1 MYNYFII
8 FSEESVI
15 YKISAEESG
24 KTVKEILRY
33 GVGLSLAFTKQ
44 LKFLDNG
51 IMLNGERVT
60 VRKTV
65 NEGDILFLATEDVQR
80 SNVLTPTELPLDIAY
95 EDEYIVLPNKSAQ
108 MPTHPSHNHRG
119 DTLAD
124 ALAYKY
130 NQEEIPF
137 VFRAISRLDK
147 NTSGILLIAKDRI
160 SASHLSESM
169 KSGNITKK
177 YIAILDGELNSAEG
191 TIDTYIKREAE
202 SIIFRKVCNADEGG
216 DRAITEYKVLATE
229 NGYSLVLA
237 SPITGRTHQLR
248 VHFSYMGAPILG
260 DDMYGRSSSLI
271 SRHALHALSLS
282 FVHPRTQETL
292 SISAPPSEDM
302 AELIIKLFGENALRD
317 IAKQAQNKL

>member
-1 MYNYFII
+1 M
-8 FSEESVI
+8 I
-15 YKISAEESG
+15 YKISAEENG

-51 IMLNGERVT
+51 IMLNGEKVT
-60 VRKTV
+60 VRRTV
-65 NEGDILFLATEDVQR
+65 SAGDILFLATEDVQR
-80 SNVLTPTELPLDIAY
+80 DGVLTPTPLPLDIAY
-95 EDEYIVLPNKSAQ
+95 EDEYIVMPNKSAD

-130 NQEEIPF
+130 QEEGIPF
-137 VFRAISRLDK
+137 VFRAISRLDR

-160 SASHLSESM
+160 SASRLSASM
-169 KSGNITKK
+169 KNGDISKK
-177 YIAILDGELNSAEG
+177 YIAILEGELDFDEG

-202 SIIFRKVCNADEGG
+202 SIIFRRVCKENEGG
-216 DRAITEYKVLATE
+216 DRAITKYKLLAKS

-248 VHFSYMGAPILG
+248 VHFSHMGAPILG
-260 DDMYGRSSSLI
+260 DDMYGNESPLI
-271 SRHALHALSLS
+271 SRHALHALSLE
-282 FVHPRTQETL
+282 FIHPKTNTP
-292 SISAPPSEDM
+292 ITVCAPPSEDISRVIV
-302 AELIIKLFGENALRD
+302 ELFGNEALSTV
-317 IAKQAQNKL
+317 INIK

>member
-1 MYNYFII
+1 M
-8 FSEESVI
+8 I
-15 YKISAEESG
+15 YKISAEENG

-51 IMLNGERVT
+51 IMLNGEKVT
-60 VRKTV
+60 VRRTV
-65 NEGDILFLATEDVQR
+65 SAGDILFLATEDVQKDG
-80 SNVLTPTELPLDIAY
+80 VLTPTPLPLDIAY
-95 EDEYIVLPNKSAQ
+95 EDEYIVMPNKSAD

-130 NQEEIPF
+130 QEEGIPF
-137 VFRAISRLDK
+137 VFRAISRLDR

-160 SASHLSESM
+160 SASRLSASM
-169 KSGNITKK
+169 KNGDISKK
-177 YIAILDGELNSAEG
+177 YIAILEGELDFDEG

-202 SIIFRKVCNADEGG
+202 SIIFRKVCKENEGG
-216 DRAITEYKVLATE
+216 DRAITKYKLLAKS

-248 VHFSYMGAPILG
+248 VHFSHIGAPILG
-260 DDMYGRSSSLI
+260 DDMYGNESPLI
-271 SRHALHALSLS
+271 SRHALHALSLE
-282 FVHPRTQETL
+282 FIHPKTNTP
-292 SISAPPSEDM
+292 ITVCAPPSEDISRVIV
-302 AELIIKLFGENALRD
+302 ELFGSEALSTV
-317 IAKQAQNKL
+317 INIK

>member
-1 MYNYFII
+1 M
-8 FSEESVI
+8 I
-15 YKISAEESG
+15 YKISAEENG

-51 IMLNGERVT
+51 IMLNGEKVT
-60 VRKTV
+60 VRRTV
-65 NEGDILFLATEDVQR
+65 STGDILFLATEDVQKDG
-80 SNVLTPTELPLDIAY
+80 VLTPTPLPLDIAY
-95 EDEYIVLPNKSAQ
+95 EDEYIVMPNKSAD

-130 NQEEIPF
+130 QEEGIPF
-137 VFRAISRLDK
+137 VFRAISRLDR

-160 SASHLSESM
+160 SASRLSASM
-169 KSGNITKK
+169 KNGDISKK
-177 YIAILDGELNSAEG
+177 YIAILDGELDFDEG

-202 SIIFRKVCNADEGG
+202 SIIFRRVCKENEGG
-216 DRAITEYKVLATE
+216 DRAITKYKLLAKS

-248 VHFSYMGAPILG
+248 VHFSHMGAPILG
-260 DDMYGRSSSLI
+260 DDMYGNESPLI
-271 SRHALHALSLS
+271 SRHALHALSLE
-282 FVHPRTQETL
+282 FIHPKTNTP
-292 SISAPPSEDM
+292 ITVCAPPSEDISRVIV
-302 AELIIKLFGENALRD
+302 ELFGSEALSTV
-317 IAKQAQNKL
+317 INIK

>member
-1 MYNYFII
+1 MYNYFYI
-8 FSEESVI
+8 FYEECVI
-15 YKISAEESG
+15 YKISAEENG

-44 LKFLDNG
+44 LKFIENG
-51 IMLNGERVT
+51 ITLNGEHVT

-65 NEGDILFLATEDVQR
+65 SEGDILFLATEDVEKQG
-80 SNVLTPTELPLDIAY
+80 VLTPVNIPLDIVY
-95 EDEYIVLPNKSAQ
+95 EDEYIVLPNKGSN

-130 NQEEIPF
+130 QEEGIPF
-137 VFRAISRLDK
+137 VFRSISRLDR

-160 SASHLSESM
+160 SASRLSDSM

-177 YIAILDGELNSAEG
+177 YITILEGELDSDEG
-191 TIDTYIKREAE
+191 IIDTYIKREAE
-202 SIIFRKVCNADEGG
+202 SIIFRKVCKENEDG
-216 DRAITEYKVLATE
+216 DRAITKYKVLAKQ

-248 VHFSYMGAPILG
+248 VHFSHIGAPILG
-260 DDMYGRSSSLI
+260 DDMYGNESSLI

-282 FVHPRTQETL
+282 FIHPRTQQKMTVT
-292 SISAPPSEDM
+292 APPSEDM
-302 AELIIKLFGENALRD
+302 AKLITELFGNIAYNELI
-317 IAKQAQNKL
+317 

>member
-1 MYNYFII
+1 M
-8 FSEESVI
+8 I
-15 YKISAEESG
+15 YKISAEENG

-51 IMLNGERVT
+51 IMLNGEKVT

-65 NEGDILFLATEDVQR
+65 SEGDLLFLATEDVQKAG
-80 SNVLTPTELPLDIAY
+80 VLTPTPLPLDIIY
-95 EDEYIVLPNKSAQ
+95 EDEYIVMPSKRAD

-130 NQEEIPF
+130 QQEGFPF
-137 VFRAISRLDK
+137 VFRAISRLDR

-160 SASHLSESM
+160 SASRLSDSM
-169 KSGNITKK
+169 KNGNITKK
-177 YIAILDGELNSAEG
+177 YIAILDGELSADEG
-191 TIDTYIKREAE
+191 LIDTYIKREAE
-202 SIIFRKVCNADEGG
+202 SIIFRKVCCENEGG
-216 DRAITEYKVLATE
+216 DRAITRYKVLAKA
-229 NGYSLVLA
+229 NGCSLVLA

-248 VHFSYMGAPILG
+248 VHFSHSGAAILG
-260 DDMYGRSSSLI
+260 DDMYGTESPII

-282 FVHPRTQETL
+282 FIHPKTQKALTV
-292 SISAPPSEDM
+292 IAPPSEDISRVIV
-302 AELIIKLFGENALRD
+302 ELFGENALLSITN
-317 IAKQAQNKL
+317 IAEQELN

>member
-1 MYNYFII
+1 M
-8 FSEESVI
+8 I
-15 YKISAEESG
+15 YKISAEENG

-51 IMLNGERVT
+51 IMLNGEKVT
-60 VRKTV
+60 VRRTV
-65 NEGDILFLATEDVQR
+65 SAGDILFLATEDVQR
-80 SNVLTPTELPLDIAY
+80 DGVLTPTPLPLDIAY
-95 EDEYIVLPNKSAQ
+95 EDEYIVMPNKSAD

-130 NQEEIPF
+130 QEEGIPF
-137 VFRAISRLDK
+137 VFRAISRLDR

-160 SASHLSESM
+160 SASRLSASM
-169 KSGNITKK
+169 KNGDISKK
-177 YIAILDGELNSAEG
+177 YIAILEGELDFDEG

-202 SIIFRKVCNADEGG
+202 SIIFRRVCKENEGG
-216 DRAITEYKVLATE
+216 DRAITKYKLLAKS

-248 VHFSYMGAPILG
+248 VHFSHMGAPILG
-260 DDMYGRSSSLI
+260 DDMYGNESPLI
-271 SRHALHALSLS
+271 SRHALHALSLE
-282 FVHPRTQETL
+282 FIHPKTNTP
-292 SISAPPSEDM
+292 ITVCAPPSEDISRVIV
-302 AELIIKLFGENALRD
+302 ELFGSEALSTV
-317 IAKQAQNKL
+317 INIK

>member
-1 MYNYFII
+1 M
-8 FSEESVI
+8 I
-15 YKISAEESG
+15 YKISAEENG

-51 IMLNGERVT
+51 IMLNGEKVT
-60 VRKTV
+60 VRRTV
-65 NEGDILFLATEDVQR
+65 STGDILFLATEDVQKDG
-80 SNVLTPTELPLDIAY
+80 VLTPTPLPLDIAY
-95 EDEYIVLPNKSAQ
+95 EDEYIVMPNKSAD

-130 NQEEIPF
+130 QEEGIPF
-137 VFRAISRLDK
+137 VFRAISRLDR

-160 SASHLSESM
+160 SASRLSASM
-169 KSGNITKK
+169 KNGDINKK
-177 YIAILDGELNSAEG
+177 YIAILEGELDFDEG

-202 SIIFRKVCNADEGG
+202 SIIFRRVCKENEGG
-216 DRAITEYKVLATE
+216 DRAITKYKLLAKS

-248 VHFSYMGAPILG
+248 VHFSHMGAPILG
-260 DDMYGRSSSLI
+260 DDMYGNESPLI
-271 SRHALHALSLS
+271 SHHALHALSLE
-282 FVHPRTQETL
+282 FIHPKTNTP
-292 SISAPPSEDM
+292 ITVCAPPSEDISRVIV
-302 AELIIKLFGENALRD
+302 ELFGSEALSTV
-317 IAKQAQNKL
+317 INIK

>member
-1 MYNYFII
+1 M
-8 FSEESVI
+8 I
-15 YKISAEESG
+15 YKISAEENG

-51 IMLNGERVT
+51 IMLNGEKVT
-60 VRKTV
+60 VRRTV
-65 NEGDILFLATEDVQR
+65 SAGDILFLATEDVQKDG
-80 SNVLTPTELPLDIAY
+80 VLTPTPLPLDIAY
-95 EDEYIVLPNKSAQ
+95 EDEYIVMPNKSAD

-130 NQEEIPF
+130 QEEGIPF
-137 VFRAISRLDK
+137 VFRAISRLDR

-160 SASHLSESM
+160 SASRLSASM
-169 KSGNITKK
+169 KNGDINKK
-177 YIAILDGELNSAEG
+177 YIAILDGELDFDEG

-202 SIIFRKVCNADEGG
+202 SIIFRRVCKENEGG
-216 DRAITEYKVLATE
+216 DRAITKYKLLAKS

-248 VHFSYMGAPILG
+248 VHFSHMGAPILG
-260 DDMYGRSSSLI
+260 DDMYGNESPLI
-271 SRHALHALSLS
+271 SRHALHALSLE
-282 FVHPRTQETL
+282 FIHPKTNTP
-292 SISAPPSEDM
+292 ITVCAPPSEDISRVIV
-302 AELIIKLFGENALRD
+302 ELFGSEALSTV
-317 IAKQAQNKL
+317 INIK

>member
-1 MYNYFII
+1 M
-8 FSEESVI
+8 I
-15 YKISAEESG
+15 YKISAEENG

-65 NEGDILFLATEDVQR
+65 CEGDILFLATEDEQR
-80 SNVLTPTELPLDIAY
+80 DGVLTPTPLPLDIVY
-95 EDEYIVLPNKSAQ
+95 EDKYIVLPNKSAD

-130 NQEEIPF
+130 QQEGFPF
-137 VFRAISRLDK
+137 VFRAISRLDR

-160 SASHLSESM
+160 SASILSNAM
-169 KSGNITKK
+169 KNGDITKK
-177 YIAILDGELNSAEG
+177 YIAILDGELLTDEG

-202 SIIFRKVCNADEGG
+202 SIIFRRVCDENDGG
-216 DRAITEYKVLATE
+216 DRAITKYKVLARS
-229 NGYSLVLA
+229 NGNTLVLA

-248 VHFSYMGAPILG
+248 VHFSHIGAPILG
-260 DDMYGRSSSLI
+260 DDMYGRSDTRI

-282 FVHPRTQETL
+282 FTHPRTQERMTL
-292 SISAPPSEDM
+292 NAPPSEDI
-302 AELIIKLFGENALRD
+302 ARAISELFGEEALSK
-317 IAKQAQNKL
+317 IISIQ